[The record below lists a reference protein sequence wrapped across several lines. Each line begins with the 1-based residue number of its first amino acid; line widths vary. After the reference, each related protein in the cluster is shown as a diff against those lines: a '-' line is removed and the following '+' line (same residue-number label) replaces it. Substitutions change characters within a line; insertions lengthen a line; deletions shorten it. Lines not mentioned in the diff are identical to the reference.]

1 MQIFLGVLGKGGG
14 AQTRCILGA
23 VQVANKRVPKDN
35 DNSERLDYKSLEP
48 LSHASKLLF
57 VRFVNTIVNHEH
69 SVSNCHFAVEA
80 DMLVDKDESISLC
93 GELDSFFL
101 QNLAKRCV
109 F

>member
-48 LSHASKLLF
+48 LSHASKFCLFDLLT
-57 VRFVNTIVNHEH
+57 RQSIMNIQYPIVT
-69 SVSNCHFAVEA
+69 
-80 DMLVDKDESISLC
+80 
-93 GELDSFFL
+93 L
-101 QNLAKRCV
+101 Q
-109 F
+109 